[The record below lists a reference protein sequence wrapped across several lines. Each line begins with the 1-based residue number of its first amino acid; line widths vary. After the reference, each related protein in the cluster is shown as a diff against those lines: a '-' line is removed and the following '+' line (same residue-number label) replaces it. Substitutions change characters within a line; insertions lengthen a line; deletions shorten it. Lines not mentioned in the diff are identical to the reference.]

1 MKALV
6 LGLFLSVAAFATSAM
21 AQQSGSFCN
30 ERNSRIEF
38 VCGYTPGG
46 PGWVRAADGC
56 YHRDTGMR
64 CSNGGGGGYYP
75 PQRPPYDPGYGGGR
89 VTCSAQDRGWE
100 EHSAHRSCGE
110 CLAEHGRC
118 IETCSTSDYTCEA
131 QGVDY
136 RGNVSRFVGQGS
148 DRYQAENQAIRN
160 CSYNA
165 GRCQILGCRSS
176 EQVVS
181 RRECPGGR

>member
-6 LGLFLSVAAFATSAM
+6 LGLFLGVVSFATSAM
-21 AQQSGSFCN
+21 AQQSGTFCN

-75 PQRPPYDPGYGGGR
+75 PQQPPYNPGYGGGR
-89 VTCSAQDRGWE
+89 VTCSAQDKGWE

-110 CLAEHGRC
+110 CLAHHGRC

-136 RGNVSRFVGQGS
+136 RGNVTRFVGQAS
-148 DRYQAENQAIRN
+148 DRYQAENQALRN
-160 CSYNA
+160 CSYNSS
-165 GRCQILGCRSS
+165 RCQILSCRSS

-181 RRECPGGR
+181 RRECAGGR